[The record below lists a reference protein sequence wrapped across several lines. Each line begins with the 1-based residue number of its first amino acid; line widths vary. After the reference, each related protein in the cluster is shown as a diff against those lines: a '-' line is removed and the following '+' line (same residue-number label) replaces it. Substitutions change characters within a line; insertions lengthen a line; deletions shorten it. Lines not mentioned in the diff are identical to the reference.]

1 MSNKIKLAPCIA
13 RQITKTTFQI
23 ISETTWPELSC
34 MYFSIHEAEI
44 VLIGLQPFFFWPNI
58 FALIKE
64 HGNEKKLSTIIVPEI
79 FLETIDM
86 LAALNEYNMQIKVIW
101 NQAKYPFSLDT
112 FTNLL
117 FTNINDNA
125 YHYTL
130 HNNNVYQ
137 FFPSPFISRK
147 DSFLT
152 MDMAAGILFSNFLF
166 DKGIN
171 LSNPFG
177 DKTEIINYHIQNIP
191 SSNFLQPVLN
201 QIKKLNLEIALT
213 RTGQIY
219 NSLEIHEML
228 NYLSKLEFYNNFKAD
243 ITIDNSSQ
251 NSIYLNLINQI
262 ITKLLSIFGNKEVF
276 EVFENT
282 TLPFNKTLLVMES
295 ENENNYRLWH
305 SIFDLIYLKKG
316 EEWLTVLEPVVNKI
330 EAMHKVKKPNI
341 YQSLVASSQQ
351 EIEALDKENK
361 QLESE
366 LASLKDNL
374 DKTTEKLLKDRL
386 TGNYNEMFL
395 KQFLL
400 GEMKKFGPDRVNIKE
415 ISLIYLSVDNILGIN
430 AKYSKEIGD
439 ETLINIAYL
448 LNQIKHENDLI
459 FKRNGPG
466 FIVYIGGGRN
476 QNIYDIASKI
486 QSTVAKADIF
496 IESVTV
502 SLALV
507 QISEFLGLGNNE
519 EIVDNLLSAGQNR
532 IKLVH
537 LKGANS
543 LVDASVKT
551 DVLLKANVLIV
562 DDEDIQLKLLATFF
576 NKANFDVHLAKDGN
590 EALEISKSK
599 TMDAIIVAKN
609 IPKIDGLSLKSYL
622 NESTFTMNTL
632 YILTTYNKTPET
644 IARANRL
651 GIDFVMQK
659 PLIFEELLGIIKRNK
674 KRRNG

>member
-1 MSNKIKLAPCIA
+1 MSNKIKLSPCIV

-23 ISETTWPELSC
+23 ISETICPELSC
-34 MYFSIHEAEI
+34 MYFSIHETEI
-44 VLIGLQPFFFWPNI
+44 VLIGLQPMFSWSEI
-58 FALIKE
+58 FALLEE
-64 HGNEKKLSTIIVPEI
+64 HGNGNQLSTVIVPEI

-86 LAALNEYNMQIKVIW
+86 LAALNEYNLEVKIIW

-117 FTNINDNA
+117 FVNINDIA
-125 YHYTL
+125 HHYTMQ
-130 HNNNVYQ
+130 NNNVYQ
-137 FFPSPFISRK
+137 FFSAPFITRK
-147 DSFLT
+147 DSFMT
-152 MDMAAGILFSNFLF
+152 MDMADGILFSNYLF

-171 LSNPFG
+171 LSKTSG
-177 DKTEIINYHIQNIP
+177 DKKEIINYHLQIIP

-201 QIKKLNLEIALT
+201 EIRKQSLEIALT
-213 RTGQIY
+213 RTGQIHL
-219 NSLEIHEML
+219 SSEIEEML
-228 NYLSKLEFYNNFKAD
+228 NYLSKLEFYNNFNAD
-243 ITIDNSSQ
+243 NSRDNSSQ
-251 NSIYLNLINQI
+251 NGIYLSFVNQVIN
-262 ITKLLSIFGNKEVF
+262 KLRTVFGDKEVA
-276 EVFENT
+276 EVFQST
-282 TLPFNKTLLVMES
+282 TLPFNQASMTMES
-295 ENENNYRLWH
+295 DNENNYRLWH

-316 EEWLTVLEPVVNKI
+316 EEWLTVLEPVVCKI
-330 EAMHKVKKPNI
+330 EEMHKINKPNI
-341 YQSLVASSQQ
+341 YKSLVASSQQ
-351 EIEALDKENK
+351 EIEALDKEKK
-361 QLESE
+361 QLERE

-395 KQFLL
+395 KEFLL
-400 GEMKKFGPDRVNIKE
+400 GEMNKFGPERVNIKE

-448 LNQIKHENDLI
+448 LNQIKHENDLV

-466 FIVYIGGGRN
+466 FIVYIGGGRD
-476 QNIYDIASKI
+476 QNIYEIASKI

-496 IESVTV
+496 IEPVTV

-519 EIVDNLLSAGQNR
+519 EIVDNLLSSGQNR

-543 LVDASVKT
+543 LIDASVKT
-551 DVLLKANVLIV
+551 DVLLKGNVLIA
-562 DDEDIQLKLLATFF
+562 DDEDIQLKLLSTFF
-576 NKANFDVHLAKDGN
+576 YKANFDVHLAQDGS
-590 EALEISKSK
+590 EALEIAKSK
-599 TMDAIIVAKN
+599 TMDAIIIAKN
-609 IPKIDGLSLKSYL
+609 IPKIDGLSLKNYL